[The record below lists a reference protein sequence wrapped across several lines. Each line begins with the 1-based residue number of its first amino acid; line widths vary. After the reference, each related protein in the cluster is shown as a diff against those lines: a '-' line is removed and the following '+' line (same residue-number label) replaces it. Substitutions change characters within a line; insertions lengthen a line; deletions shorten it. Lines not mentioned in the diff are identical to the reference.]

1 MKSEFPFS
9 FFKKSVN
16 PIRYFADQRQS
27 EKMYP
32 KASLNFAAKYMY
44 TFFKGI

>member
-16 PIRYFADQRQS
+16 PIPVRYFADQRQS

-32 KASLNFAAKYMY
+32 KASLNFAAKYS
-44 TFFKGI
+44 KGI